1 MDYQKQYYEIKDF
14 WDGVPGQSDIERIK
28 KISELIPTDVTSI
41 LDVGCGNGI
50 FLNFLNEQPRKYSRL
65 HGVDR
70 SLTAL
75 SFVKTEKSQARIE
88 NLPFDTNEFDL
99 ITCLEVLEHLPQ
111 LVFQQALSELSRV
124 SKKYII
130 VSVPNKQDLQYGQ
143 IYCPNCF
150 TRFNPDLHLQSF
162 NPEDLTDLLC
172 KYYFL
177 CKRVETIGYAENYMV
192 LSKILHWKSKYQW
205 LKNSAPFDIL
215 CPICGATI
223 PKSGNTGK
231 GNSKTFNN
239 LVKKAWPKTYRKR
252 WLVALYERS

>member
-14 WDGVPGQSDIERIK
+14 WDGVPDQSDIERIK

-50 FLNFLNEQPRKYSRL
+50 FVNFLNEQPRKYSRL

-75 SFVKTEKSQARIE
+75 SFVKTEKTQASIE
-88 NLPFDTNEFDL
+88 NLPFNTDEFDL
-99 ITCLEVLEHLPQ
+99 VACLEVLEHLPQ
-111 LVFQQALSELSRV
+111 SVFKKALNELSRV
-124 SKKYII
+124 SRKYII
-130 VSVPNKQDLQYGQ
+130 VSVPNRQNLQFGQ

-150 TRFNPDLHLQSF
+150 TRFNSDLHVQSF
-162 NPEDLTDLLC
+162 NIEDLTDLLC
-172 KYYFL
+172 KHNFV
-177 CKRVETIGYAENYMV
+177 CKTVGTIGCAENYMV
-192 LSKILHWKSKYQW
+192 LSKILQWKSKYQW
-205 LKNSAPFDIL
+205 LRNSASFDIL

-223 PKSGNTGK
+223 PRRENIAKE
-231 GNSKTFNN
+231 NSKTFNN

-252 WLVALYERS
+252 WLVALYEKS

>member
-14 WDGVPGQSDIERIK
+14 WDGVPDQSDIERIK

-50 FLNFLNEQPRKYSRL
+50 FVNFLNEQPRKYSRL

-75 SFVKTEKSQARIE
+75 SFVKTEKSQASIE

-130 VSVPNKQDLQYGQ
+130 VSVPNKQNLQYGQ
-143 IYCPNCF
+143 IYCPKCF

-162 NPEDLTDLLC
+162 KQKDLENLLDKYNFFC
-172 KYYFL
+172 KYIEAFGD
-177 CKRVETIGYAENYMV
+177 TENYIA
-192 LSKILHWKSKYQW
+192 LSKILQWRSKYQW
-205 LKNSAPFDIL
+205 LQNRAFFDKL

-223 PKSGNTGK
+223 PKRESTAK
-231 GNSKTFNN
+231 ENSKTFNKI
-239 LVKKAWPKTYRKR
+239 LKKAWPKTYRKR
-252 WLVALYERS
+252 WLLALYEKS